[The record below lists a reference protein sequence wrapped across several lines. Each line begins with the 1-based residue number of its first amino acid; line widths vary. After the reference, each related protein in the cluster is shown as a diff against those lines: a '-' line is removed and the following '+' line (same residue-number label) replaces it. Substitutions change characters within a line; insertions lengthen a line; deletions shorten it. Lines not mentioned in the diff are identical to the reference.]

1 MFILNQKGATEDEV
15 QGVVNQYATWLVEFT
30 IGTITMGYQDRT
42 HEDVGHL
49 EETPLHYIFDASN
62 HLNSHC

>member
-1 MFILNQKGATEDEV
+1 M

-42 HEDVGHL
+42 QEDVGHL
-49 EETPLHYIFDASN
+49 EETPLHEIFKASN
-62 HLNSHC
+62 YLNSHC